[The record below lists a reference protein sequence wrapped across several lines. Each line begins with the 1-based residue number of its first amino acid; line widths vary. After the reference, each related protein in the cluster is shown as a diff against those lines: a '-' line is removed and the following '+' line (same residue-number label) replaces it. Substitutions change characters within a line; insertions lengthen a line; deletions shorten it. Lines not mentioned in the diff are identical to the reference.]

1 MTDGCPGI
9 ITIAIVRLND
19 TWFASVTVTPKL
31 NRPNPVVVG
40 IPLISPL
47 DGSSASPAGSEPF
60 RSSGT
65 GAVPPAMPMCARYG
79 TFSIAF
85 GRTLDVMCRSKMLR
99 LRPRKTVPLASVSAT
114 WML

>member
-47 DGSSASPAGSEPF
+47 RRIERKSGRERTVQIEVVRGSSAGNADV
-60 RSSGT
+60 RKVQDIQHRVRQDT
-65 GAVPPAMPMCARYG
+65 GC
-79 TFSIAF
+79 
-85 GRTLDVMCRSKMLR
+85 DV
-99 LRPRKTVPLASVSAT
+99 
-114 WML
+114 